1 MLPASVV
8 AEDHDCTFFLTSL
21 PNFAGVLCG
30 PRSEVVSKL
39 SIDLSNVSPHFHAR
53 LHAPNP
59 TPVVDFATVVLAR
72 RIVFSQQLSLDSF
85 TRTSHLSSLQR
96 NSDTIFLDMQCNQPA
111 HPWRVF
117 RSALMVLPCFQ
128 VGCRVRSA
136 VNFSQFLL
144 PGIITREISE
154 RTKAIA
160 TELVN
165 FSPFSIAELVRFQ
178 LLQPHRRYS

>member
-1 MLPASVV
+1 M

-30 PRSEVVSKL
+30 PRFEVVSKL

-53 LHAPNP
+53 LHAP

-72 RIVFSQQLSLDSF
+72 CIVSSQQLSLDPF
-85 TRTSHLSSLQR
+85 TRTWYLSSLQR
-96 NSDTIFLDMQCNQPA
+96 NSDTTFLDVQCNQPA
-111 HPWRVF
+111 HLWRVF